1 MVLGEQELSR
11 LLIHLKKN
19 TESGGAMISA
29 VDLLKGIAVGT
40 GMKVIEVDGADGTL
54 ETNYEGK
61 ACAAV
66 TALTEDGYDF
76 VYVHLEAPDE
86 MGHQGSLERKI
97 KAIEYLDD
105 RIISPIFE
113 RLSEADE
120 DFKMLI
126 LQDHPTP
133 IRVRTHTGNPVPYMI
148 YDSTDL
154 KEGVLTY
161 SEKNAKETGKFFE
174 EGYKLMD
181 YFLS

>member
-1 MVLGEQELSR
+1 
-11 LLIHLKKN
+11 
-19 TESGGAMISA
+19 
-29 VDLLKGIAVGT
+29 
-40 GMKVIEVDGADGTL
+40 
-54 ETNYEGK
+54 
-61 ACAAV
+61 
-66 TALTEDGYDF
+66 
-76 VYVHLEAPDE
+76 

-105 RIISPIFE
+105 RIIAPIFE

-126 LQDHPTP
+126 MPDHPTP

-148 YDSTDL
+148 YDSTNL
-154 KEGVLTY
+154 KESILTY
-161 SEKNAKETGKFFE
+161 SEKNAKETGRFFA